1 MSIGIR
7 LGGTYF
13 PNNDDAAEQAAACER
28 CAELQRRQRD
38 RENEFDAIWRTLD
51 TLRGQLASLNGRTA
65 EAELAAIEHGHAA
78 DTCPTL
84 RDCASVHESTG
95 RAR

>member
-1 MSIGIR
+1 MSYGIR

-13 PNNDDAAEQAAACER
+13 PTNDDAATQAATCER

-38 RENEFDAIWRTLD
+38 RELQRAAIWATLD
-51 TLRGQLASLNGRTA
+51 ILRDQLAKLDSRTA

-84 RDCASVHESTG
+84 RDCASVHASTG
-95 RAR
+95 GAR

>member
-7 LGGTYF
+7 LGGFYYA
-13 PNNDDAAEQAAACER
+13 NNEDAAEQAAACER

-38 RENEFDAIWRTLD
+38 RDEQRTAIWRTLD
-51 TLRGQLASLNGRTA
+51 TLRDQLSLLDGRA
-65 EAELAAIEHGHAA
+65 ADVELAAIEHGHAA

-84 RDCASVHESTG
+84 RDCASVHASTG